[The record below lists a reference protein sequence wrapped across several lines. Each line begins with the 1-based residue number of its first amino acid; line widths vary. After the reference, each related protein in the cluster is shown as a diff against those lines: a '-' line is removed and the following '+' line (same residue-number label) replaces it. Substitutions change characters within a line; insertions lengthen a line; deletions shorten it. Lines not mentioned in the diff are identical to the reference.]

1 MHIWQQNIVSRH
13 QILLSILQTKVSHVF
28 AGCLKSQ
35 KSQIIPADWWFLTC
49 DSIRQSGEPYPWWY
63 SQNRNFPRKMRMA
76 NGKIHPWSCRSMDNY
91 VKKTDSTP
99 LGKALERAVR
109 KVSCK
114 QGTTFFLVLWG
125 ICTIVVDNSGV
136 NLTIYIIIRYF

>member
-1 MHIWQQNIVSRH
+1 MHIWRQNIVSRH
-13 QILLSILQTKVSHVF
+13 RILLSILQTKVSHVF

-76 NGKIHPWSCRSMDNY
+76 NGKIHPCADLDITKFCSKVVPWWFVVRMLGFHAMFCSLLNVLFSWILARA
-91 VKKTDSTP
+91 KK
-99 LGKALERAVR
+99 
-109 KVSCK
+109 K
-114 QGTTFFLVLWG
+114 QLIWPFDPNFIFMLQ
-125 ICTIVVDNSGV
+125 
-136 NLTIYIIIRYF
+136 